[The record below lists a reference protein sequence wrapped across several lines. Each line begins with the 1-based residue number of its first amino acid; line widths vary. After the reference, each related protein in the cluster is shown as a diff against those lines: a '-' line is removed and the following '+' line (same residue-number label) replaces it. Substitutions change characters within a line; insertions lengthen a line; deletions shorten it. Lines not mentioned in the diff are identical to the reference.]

1 MAESPVT
8 LREKV
13 SFGLGAVG
21 KDMAY
26 AAMAVYLMMY
36 FTDVVG
42 VSAAFVGVVFLVARL
57 WDAFN
62 DPIMGWIVDNTK
74 SRWGKFRPWILIGT
88 LVNSVIAILLFTNPV
103 HFFDLS
109 MGQAM
114 AYCAVFYILW
124 GMSYTIMDIPYWS
137 FIPAFSSDSK
147 VRDIMSV
154 IPRTGAMIGGQFVTI
169 FGLGMIT
176 WLGVSGGSADS
187 EGFQRYLIFVCVVF
201 IALEIIC
208 VTNIREHVQT
218 PLRQKITIKGMLN
231 ILFKNDQL
239 LVIIILTIIQQIGQ
253 NLVNGT
259 ILYYF
264 KYVLI
269 SEESYPYFMAA
280 GAIAQFVAFVTF
292 PKLVEKTS
300 RRFVYIGS
308 GLLMILGYLG
318 MFILGGEG
326 AGIYLACAAY
336 CVASLGVALSLV
348 STTVMLADTVDYGE
362 YKLGTR
368 AESIVFSMQTMT
380 VKFGTALAGFLSG
393 LTLTL
398 VGYVPNV
405 QQSEGTLLGLRVVM
419 FVVSS
424 IILLVMLLLYIKYY
438 KLNGD
443 FYKNMLSA
451 LQVSRDQ
458 AKAKRASTRF
468 VRAALDDKS
477 ILVDVKCDSK
487 EQLLQLMVHNLVE
500 TGKIKAEDEAAM
512 LKAIMEREAQGPTG
526 IADGIALPH
535 AKADCVDSSAVVIAK
550 LAQGLD
556 FAAPDGKPCD
566 LVFLLASV
574 NDGNAH
580 LNVIGRLGLI
590 LNDPE
595 NVKAI
600 RECNDPYRMVEIIA
614 QAEKHFLTDAN
625 SATPVQA

>member
-1 MAESPVT
+1 
-8 LREKV
+8 
-13 SFGLGAVG
+13 
-21 KDMAY
+21 
-26 AAMAVYLMMY
+26 
-36 FTDVVG
+36 
-42 VSAAFVGVVFLVARL
+42 
-57 WDAFN
+57 
-62 DPIMGWIVDNTK
+62 
-74 SRWGKFRPWILIGT
+74 
-88 LVNSVIAILLFTNPV
+88 
-103 HFFDLS
+103 
-109 MGQAM
+109 
-114 AYCAVFYILW
+114 
-124 GMSYTIMDIPYWS
+124 
-137 FIPAFSSDSK
+137 
-147 VRDIMSV
+147 
-154 IPRTGAMIGGQFVTI
+154 
-169 FGLGMIT
+169 
-176 WLGVSGGSADS
+176 
-187 EGFQRYLIFVCVVF
+187 
-201 IALEIIC
+201 
-208 VTNIREHVQT
+208 
-218 PLRQKITIKGMLN
+218 
-231 ILFKNDQL
+231 
-239 LVIIILTIIQQIGQ
+239 
-253 NLVNGT
+253 
-259 ILYYF
+259 
-264 KYVLI
+264 
-269 SEESYPYFMAA
+269 
-280 GAIAQFVAFVTF
+280 
-292 PKLVEKTS
+292 
-300 RRFVYIGS
+300 
-308 GLLMILGYLG
+308 MILGYLG

-380 VKFGTALAGFLSG
+380 VKFGAAFAGFLSG

-405 QQSEGTLLGLRVVM
+405 QQSEGTLLGLRIVM

-512 LKAIMEREAQGPTG
+512 LKAIMDREAQGPTG

-535 AKADCVDSSAVVIAK
+535 AKADCVGESALVIAK

-556 FAAPDGKPCD
+556 FAAPDNKPCD

-590 LNDPE
+590 LNDSE

-600 RECNDPYRMVEIIA
+600 RACNDPYRMVEIIA
-614 QAEKHFLTDAN
+614 HAEKHFITDAN

>member
-8 LREKV
+8 LKEKV

-42 VSAAFVGVVFLVARL
+42 VSAAFVGVVFLFARL

-88 LVNSVIAILLFTNPV
+88 LVNSIIAILLFTNPV

-147 VRDIMSV
+147 VRDVMSV

-169 FGLGMIT
+169 FGLSMIT
-176 WLGVSGGSADS
+176 WLGVTGGSADS

-201 IALEIIC
+201 IALELIC
-208 VTNIREHVQT
+208 VTNIHEHVQT

-239 LVIIILTIIQQIGQ
+239 LVIIVLTIIQQIGQ

-269 SEESYPYFMAA
+269 SEDSYPYFMAA

-308 GLLMILGYLG
+308 GLLMIVGYLG
-318 MFILGGEG
+318 MFLLGGEG
-326 AGIYLACAAY
+326 AGIYLACGAY

-468 VRAALDDKS
+468 VRAALDEQS
-477 ILVDVKCDSK
+477 ILLDVQCSSK
-487 EQLLQLMVHNLVE
+487 DELLALMVHNLVT
-500 TGKIKAEDEAAM
+500 TGKLKAEDEAT
-512 LKAIMEREAQGPTG
+512 LLQAIQAREAQGPTG

-535 AKADCVDSSAVVIAK
+535 AKCDCIGESALVIAK
-550 LAQGLD
+550 LAHGLD

-595 NVKAI
+595 NVKHI
-600 RECNDPYRMVEIIA
+600 RECHDAYRMVEIIA
-614 QAEKHFLTDAN
+614 HAEKHFITDAN
-625 SATPVQA
+625 SAQPLQA

>member
-1 MAESPVT
+1 
-8 LREKV
+8 
-13 SFGLGAVG
+13 
-21 KDMAY
+21 
-26 AAMAVYLMMY
+26 
-36 FTDVVG
+36 
-42 VSAAFVGVVFLVARL
+42 
-57 WDAFN
+57 
-62 DPIMGWIVDNTK
+62 
-74 SRWGKFRPWILIGT
+74 
-88 LVNSVIAILLFTNPV
+88 
-103 HFFDLS
+103 
-109 MGQAM
+109 
-114 AYCAVFYILW
+114 
-124 GMSYTIMDIPYWS
+124 MDIPYWS

-147 VRDIMSV
+147 VRDVMSV

-201 IALEIIC
+201 IVLEIIC

-280 GAIAQFVAFVTF
+280 GAIAQFVAFVSF

-405 QQSEGTLLGLRVVM
+405 QQSEGTLLGLRIVM

-500 TGKIKAEDEAAM
+500 TGKIKAEDEAEM
-512 LKAIMEREAQGPTG
+512 FKAIMAREAQGPTG

-535 AKADCVDSSAVVIAK
+535 AKADCVDASAVVIAK

-590 LNDPE
+590 LNDSE

-600 RECNDPYRMVEIIA
+600 RACNDPYRMVEIIA
-614 QAEKHFLTDAN
+614 QAEKHFVTDAN

>member
-26 AAMAVYLMMY
+26 AAMAVYLMVY

-42 VSAAFVGVVFLVARL
+42 VSAAFVGVVFLIARL

-88 LVNSVIAILLFTNPV
+88 LVNSVIAILLFTNPIY
-103 HFFDLS
+103 FFDFS
-109 MGQAM
+109 MTQAM
-114 AYCAVFYILW
+114 AYCAIFYILW

-137 FIPAFSSDSK
+137 FIPSFSSDSK
-147 VRDIMSV
+147 VRDVMSV
-154 IPRTGAMIGGQFVTI
+154 IPRTGAMFGGQFVTI
-169 FGLGMIT
+169 FGLGIIT
-176 WLGVSGGSADS
+176 WLAAGSTDVGARS
-187 EGFQRYLIFVCVVF
+187 EAFRNFLIFVCVVF
-201 IALEIIC
+201 IILEIIC
-208 VTNIREHVQT
+208 VVNIREHVST
-218 PLRQKITIKGMLN
+218 PLRQKITIGSMVK
-231 ILFKNDQL
+231 ILVKNDQL
-239 LVIIILTIIQQIGQ
+239 LIIIIMTIIQQIGQ

-264 KYVLI
+264 RYVLVN
-269 SEESYPYFMAA
+269 EAVYPIFMGA
-280 GAIAQFVAFVTF
+280 GAVCQLVAFITF
-292 PKLVEKTS
+292 PYLVIATS

-308 GLLMILGYLG
+308 ALLMICGYTG
-318 MFILGGEG
+318 MFFAGTSLVMGG
-326 AGIYLACAAY
+326 IAY
-336 CVASLGVALSLV
+336 GVASLGVAYSLV

-368 AESIVFSMQTMT
+368 SESIVFSMQTMT

-398 VGYVPNV
+398 VGYVPNAV
-405 QQSEGTLLGLRVVM
+405 QSEGTLLGLRIVM
-419 FVVSS
+419 FVASS
-424 IILLVMLLLYIKYY
+424 IVLLVMLLLYIKYY

-451 LQVSRDQ
+451 LQASRDAAQ
-458 AKAKRASTRF
+458 AKKESSRF
-468 VRAALDDKS
+468 VRAAISEDA
-477 ILVDVKCDSK
+477 ILIDVKPSSK
-487 EQLLQLMVHNLVE
+487 EELLKQMVHVLVE
-500 TGKIKAEDEAAM
+500 TGK
-512 LKAIMEREAQGPTG
+512 LKATDEDAFYQAIMAREAQAPTG

-535 AKADCVDSSAVVIAK
+535 AKSDLIEKTSMVIAK
-550 LAQGLD
+550 VNANSKVD
-556 FAAPDGKPCD
+556 FGAPDGQPCD
-566 LVFLLASV
+566 LVFMLASV

-590 LNDPE
+590 LNDKDE
-595 NVKAI
+595 QKKI
-600 RECNDPYRMVEIIA
+600 RECNDAYRLVEIIA
-614 QAEKHFLTDAN
+614 HAEKKFM
-625 SATPVQA
+625 